1 MTVALVLA
9 IFAAFITLD
18 VIRNAI
24 VSRKQVPARVPNTE
38 PIPALAPLVP
48 VWVAGYSM
56 PEELHYHRG
65 HTWAQVLPNGRAR
78 IGLDDFARQLVGRAT
93 AVQAP
98 QAGERVRQGA
108 GAFDVRVG
116 HRAVSLVAP
125 LDGHVVAVNPA
136 LAENPALA
144 SDEPYGRGW
153 LVEIQ
158 PTGLKRGLNNLLS
171 GGLAQR
177 FMEHA
182 RQQLELGLMALSGS
196 VLQDGGVPIA
206 DFARELSDEDWQRLT
221 HELLLA

>member
-1 MTVALVLA
+1 MTVILVLA
-9 IFAAFITLD
+9 VFTLFIAIDL
-18 VIRNAI
+18 IRNPSIRRDRVPA
-24 VSRKQVPARVPNTE
+24 QVPDLE
-38 PIPALAPLVP
+38 PIPLFAPLAP
-48 VWVAGYSM
+48 VWVAGYQM

-93 AVQAP
+93 AVKLP
-98 QAGERVRQGA
+98 DAGESVRQGA
-108 GAFDVRVG
+108 GSFGIQVG
-116 HRAVSLVAP
+116 HRAISLVSP
-125 LDGHVVAVNPA
+125 LDGHVTAVNPA
-136 LAENPALA
+136 LTQNPALA
-144 SDEPYGRGW
+144 SDDPYGRGW

-158 PTGLKRGLNNLLS
+158 PTGIRRGLNNLLS

-177 FMEHA
+177 FMEHT
-182 RQQLELGLMALSGS
+182 RQQLEHGLMALSGS